1 MFKDKWDKTQGIR
14 ERASIT
20 LEEICGLEVAQS
32 FEGVAFTLTILCLQQ
47 AALLGF
53 DNKETLLAWDARL
66 RYTLGEGELIFSTG
80 ICSGFLLRY
89 RGPLVMFW
97 DMLSQLAFL
106 SAEPNQQENLII
118 TRAGV
123 ETQSKQLE
131 GQQVKGQ
138 QVKRISLDYDYD
150 NK

>member
-1 MFKDKWDKTQGIR
+1 MCPDCLVLLVFKDKWDKTQGIR

-89 RGPLVMFW
+89 RGPLVMF
-97 DMLSQLAFL
+97 
-106 SAEPNQQENLII
+106 
-118 TRAGV
+118 
-123 ETQSKQLE
+123 
-131 GQQVKGQ
+131 
-138 QVKRISLDYDYD
+138 
-150 NK
+150 